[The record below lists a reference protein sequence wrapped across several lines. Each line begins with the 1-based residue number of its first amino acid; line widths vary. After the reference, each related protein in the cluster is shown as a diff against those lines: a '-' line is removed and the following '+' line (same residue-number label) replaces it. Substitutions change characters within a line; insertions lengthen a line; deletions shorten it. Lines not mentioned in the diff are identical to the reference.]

1 MVPSFTDLIYLR
13 LHSKI
18 GDETRIL
25 ARFKLQTIGRPQ
37 KRQDDFQDNSI
48 TKKKRGDLWMVDFRR
63 G

>member
-25 ARFKLQTIGRPQ
+25 GSNFKLLGAP
-37 KRQDDFQDNSI
+37 KRQGDFQEKNSI
-48 TKKKRGDLWMVDFRR
+48 TKKKGGFVDGFRR

>member
-13 LHSKI
+13 LYSKI

-25 ARFKLQTIGRPQ
+25 GSNFKLLGGPKKDRMTFRITLLQ
-37 KRQDDFQDNSI
+37 K
-48 TKKKRGDLWMVDFRR
+48 KGGDLWMVDFRR